1 MSEASKRFIDLA
13 LNGEVLADEIDDFV
27 DAWHTSNSGEELHDF
42 LGMTWQ
48 EYSLWVGDSDYLG
61 LILSARHR
69 GQPIKQAINDNYLSD
84 ERLAARSDQPAKI
97 AQLKNWVDQQ
107 R

>member
-27 DAWHTSNSGEELHDF
+27 EAWHMSDSGEQLHDY

-48 EYSLWVGDSDYLG
+48 EYSLWVSDAGYLS

-69 GQPIKQAINDNYLSD
+69 KQVLVQAVNDNYLHSKRD
-84 ERLAARSDQPAKI
+84 IIAAASSAKL
-97 AQLKNWVDQQ
+97 AQLQSWVAQQ
-107 R
+107 E

>member
-27 DAWHTSNSGEELHDF
+27 EAWHMSDSGEELHDY

-48 EYSLWVGDSDYLG
+48 EYSLWVSDAGYLG
-61 LILSARHR
+61 LVLSARHR
-69 GQPIKQAINDNYLSD
+69 GQAIEHAINDNYLSID
-84 ERLAARSDQPAKI
+84 RLAARSDQPSKI
-97 AQLKNWVDQQ
+97 AQLKKWVEQQ